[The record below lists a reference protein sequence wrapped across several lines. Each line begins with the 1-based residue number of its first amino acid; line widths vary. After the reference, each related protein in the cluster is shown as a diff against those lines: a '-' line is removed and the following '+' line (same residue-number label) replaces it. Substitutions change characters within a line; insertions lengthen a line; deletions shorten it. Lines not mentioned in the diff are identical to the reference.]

1 LALAGPDRTA
11 ARARELGIEVADGGL
26 YGLGSFACV
35 LPRCKRRAVLIPRP
49 PYWLYACECLSKP
62 VDLASIRAY
71 RGYGKRLPG
80 LKGVELARWRE
91 RLDYEAGLTRCRLAP
106 IELPEQASAIAHR
119 MADGCRLLVG
129 LRDDR
134 WNTEE
139 FTLARNFSK
148 AWCALTDAE
157 AQAAR
162 AEPPCP
168 S

>member
-1 LALAGPDRTA
+1 
-11 ARARELGIEVADGGL
+11 
-26 YGLGSFACV
+26 
-35 LPRCKRRAVLIPRP
+35 
-49 PYWLYACECLSKP
+49 LSKP

-162 AEPPCP
+162 AELESYRVLRRVGHQRLGQPTKFILGSLLTPAPEKTMLDVADLIAAFDATEEPPCP